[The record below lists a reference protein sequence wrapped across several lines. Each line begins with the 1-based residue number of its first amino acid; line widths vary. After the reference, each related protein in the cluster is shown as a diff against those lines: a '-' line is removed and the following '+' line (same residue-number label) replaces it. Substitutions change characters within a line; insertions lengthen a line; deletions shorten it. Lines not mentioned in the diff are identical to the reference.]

1 MVIIGIIVGTF
12 GVHGELKV
20 KTNTDFVNKR
30 FKIGNTLKLKSPKDD
45 EIINVT
51 IKSHKKSTKNLE
63 IISFKE
69 YDDTNVVNKFIGYQI
84 LIENPIN
91 ELNKGQYY
99 YADLWYCKVY
109 LLDNLIGEVIDL
121 FDVGSNVILRIKR
134 DNEKDLLYPFVD
146 KFISKVDIENK
157 TIVLNPIEGMID

>member
-30 FKIGNTLKLKSPKDD
+30 FKIGNTLTLKSPKDD

-91 ELNKGQYY
+91 ELKKGQYY